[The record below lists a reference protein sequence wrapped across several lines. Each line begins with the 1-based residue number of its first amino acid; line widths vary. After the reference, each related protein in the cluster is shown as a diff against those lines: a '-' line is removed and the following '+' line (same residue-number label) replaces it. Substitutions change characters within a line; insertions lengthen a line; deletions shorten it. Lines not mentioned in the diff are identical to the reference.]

1 MLWKIKKEKINTEC
15 RGWEES
21 EQLHGVGVREKIPRA
36 NKGDR
41 RLGHADL
48 KRRASMPLRA
58 PEQCAKVPAAGT
70 KAEGDTK
77 GHGGQMKAEGDRV
90 GIVEGRR

>member
-1 MLWKIKKEKINTEC
+1 MKNKKEKINTGC

-21 EQLHGVGVREKIPRA
+21 EQLHGVDLREKIPRA

-41 RLGHADL
+41 RLADL
-48 KRRASMPLRA
+48 KRRASVLLRA
-58 PEQCAKVPAAGT
+58 SEQCAKVPAAGT

-77 GHGGQMKAEGDRV
+77 GHGGQMKA
-90 GIVEGRR
+90 GRWQSQDGGP